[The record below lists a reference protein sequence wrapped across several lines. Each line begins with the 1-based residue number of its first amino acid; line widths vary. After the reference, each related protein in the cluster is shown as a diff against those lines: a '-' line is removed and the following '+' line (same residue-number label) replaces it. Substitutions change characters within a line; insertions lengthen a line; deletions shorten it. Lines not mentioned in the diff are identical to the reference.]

1 MYLHNGA
8 HSQTL
13 SRTHLALCVFT
24 QTHCEFAISQTQ
36 TPLTVN
42 APHVSHLQL
51 HRTAQLE
58 ASQRLGCVSATAAL
72 LGD

>member
-1 MYLHNGA
+1 MHLHNRA

-13 SRTHLALCVFT
+13 SRAHLDLCVFT
-24 QTHCEFAISQTQ
+24 QTHGEFAISQTQ

-42 APHVSHLQL
+42 KPHVSHLQL

-58 ASQRLGCVSATAAL
+58 ASQRLGCVSAAAL
-72 LGD
+72 PGD